1 MQRLIPVLNELHDV
15 FSAIGR
21 PPVDLPLI
29 VAIGAQSSGKSSVVA
44 ALAGIDVLPKGAGL
58 CTRRPVVLQLYH
70 VTQSAA
76 GELPCQVFTRAV
88 IFPVDQRQTN
98 GCVFPPPAVVQVP
111 HHMERYM
118 NGWSLAINP
127 SKSFM
132 TMVMLRKKFWMKQC
146 A

>member
-44 ALAGIDVLPKGAGL
+44 ALAGLDVLPKGAGL

-70 VTQSAA
+70 VASSSA
-76 GELPCQVFTRAV
+76 GEK
-88 IFPVDQRQTN
+88 
-98 GCVFPPPAVVQVP
+98 
-111 HHMERYM
+111 H
-118 NGWSLAINP
+118 S
-127 SKSFM
+127 S
-132 TMVMLRKKFWMKQC
+132 
-146 A
+146 